1 MAFFDEIAKRQG
13 QMIKFTSVTTG
24 KSVEYPAFV
33 TSFSDAF
40 TVNWSGGGVS
50 FGRSDPVKSYQS
62 TTRRINASFDILGRS
77 KEVAIENF
85 KKYSALI
92 KMMYP
97 LYSAP
102 LANQKN
108 ARTILAGPLMRIKY
122 SNYISSPKSADG
134 LLGCISGV
142 DFKPDYDGGHFLVGP
157 EKNMVPIKYSLGF
170 VFEPLHEEIL
180 GEDPTGEFL
189 NGKFPYN
196 LDSASGNQS
205 VTVDASDINALGGR
219 DR

>member
-1 MAFFDEIAKRQG
+1 
-13 QMIKFTSVTTG
+13 
-24 KSVEYPAFV
+24 VEYPAFV
-33 TSFSDAF
+33 TAFSDSF

-62 TTRRINASFDILGRS
+62 TTRRINASFDILGRN
-77 KEVAIENF
+77 KQIAIENF
-85 KKYSALI
+85 KKYSRLI

-97 LYSAP
+97 LYSQP
-102 LANQKN
+102 LANQKGS
-108 ARTILAGPLMRIKY
+108 RTILAGPLIRIKY

-157 EKNMVPIKYSLGF
+157 EKNMIPIKYSLNL

-180 GEDPTGEFL
+180 GEDPTGAFL
-189 NGKFPYN
+189 GGNFPYN
-196 LDSASGNQS
+196 LDSTSEDRPVTLAASEI
-205 VTVDASDINALGGR
+205 AALGGG
-219 DR
+219 D